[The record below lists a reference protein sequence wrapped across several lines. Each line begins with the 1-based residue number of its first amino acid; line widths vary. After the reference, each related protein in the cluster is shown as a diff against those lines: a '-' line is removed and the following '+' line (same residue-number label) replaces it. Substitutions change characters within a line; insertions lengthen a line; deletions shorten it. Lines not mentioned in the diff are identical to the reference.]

1 MKLIDTINMC
11 SHLQRKLFD
20 AGGEYRALRSASVI
34 RSFLTTLTQ
43 TGLPFDVDDP
53 LMKRLPG
60 VLLPQ

>member
-1 MKLIDTINMC
+1 MYLCTRIIV
-11 SHLQRKLFD
+11 L
-20 AGGEYRALRSASVI
+20 SVI